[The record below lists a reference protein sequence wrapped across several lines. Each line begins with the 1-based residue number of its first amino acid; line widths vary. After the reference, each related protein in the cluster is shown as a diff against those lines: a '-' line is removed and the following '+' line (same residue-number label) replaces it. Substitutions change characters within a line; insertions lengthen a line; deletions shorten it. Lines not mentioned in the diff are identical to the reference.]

1 MQLVFQVIRV
11 TLDQLVLSENK
22 VTKDLSDLMERLVL
36 KEKKANLVPT
46 VLTELPDD
54 PVQMDPMG

>member
-1 MQLVFQVIRV
+1 VQLVFQVIRV

>member
-1 MQLVFQVIRV
+1 
-11 TLDQLVLSENK
+11 VLSENK